1 MQNTPRHIYKIL
13 TPDQWDAFC
22 AAGETEGSPLDR
34 ADGFLHFSTPAQLAE
49 TLAKHFA
56 KAGPLVLAEIPLSAL
71 DGQDL
76 RWEPARD
83 GSLFPHLYDILNRD
97 RLSQHWPLHADTHG
111 VYVLP
116 EVIRQT

>member
-1 MQNTPRHIYKIL
+1 MQSEPTHIYKIL
-13 TPDQWDAFC
+13 TPQQWDVFC
-22 AAGETEGSPLDR
+22 DNGETLGSPLDR

-71 DGQDL
+71 DGLDV

-83 GSLFPHLYDILNRD
+83 GSLFPHLYGLLRHDS
-97 RLSQHWPLHADTHG
+97 LSQHWPLHADAQG

-116 EVIRQT
+116 ESIGT